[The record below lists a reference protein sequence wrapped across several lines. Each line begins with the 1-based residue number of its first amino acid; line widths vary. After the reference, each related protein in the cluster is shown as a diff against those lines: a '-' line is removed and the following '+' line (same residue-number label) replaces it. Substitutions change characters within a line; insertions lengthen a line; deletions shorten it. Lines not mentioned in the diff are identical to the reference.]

1 VDEAVQ
7 LLQKGGSK
15 ARAFAGGT
23 DLIVQARERKRD
35 VNLFVD
41 IKAIKETMELSYDP
55 AKGLTVGAATPCYLI
70 YGDETVKKLY
80 PALVEAVTVIGGVA
94 IQGRASIGGNLCN
107 SGPAADSVPAMIALS
122 GVANIAGPG
131 GRRSVK
137 IEDFSTGPGRN
148 VLTDGEF
155 VVNITFP
162 TPASNSGAAWQ
173 RFIPRNEMDIAV
185 VNAGTYVRFEGA
197 NVAEARCAIGA
208 VGPTVI
214 VVDLNDAIVGKPLTD
229 DTIKAAGEAAK
240 AAARPIDDMRGS
252 IKQRKHL
259 SAVLV
264 ERTLREAA
272 RRALGG

>member
-41 IKAIKETMELSYDP
+41 IKAIKETMELSYDA

-137 IEDFSTGPGRN
+137 IEDFNTGPGRN

-162 TPASNSGAAWQ
+162 TPAANSGAAWQ

-185 VNAGTYVRFEGA
+185 VNAGTYVRFDGG

-214 VVDLNDAIVGKPLTD
+214 VVDLNSAIVGKPLND
-229 DTIKAAGEAAK
+229 ETIKAAGEAAK